1 MQRGGLGGM
10 LGDGIGS
17 VGVATH
23 INVPIHSRGNT
34 EHSRPS
40 MANKFTAALF
50 LLLLLSAHAI
60 EVRNKIH
67 DGVGQ
72 GYVFL
77 EELEKEL
84 RLDSDVVKI
93 KGDNTDIVHLTP
105 GDVIDIQKKLK
116 GSIQL

>member
-1 MQRGGLGGM
+1 MCSQGGGNAF
-10 LGDGIGS
+10 DGIGS
-17 VGVATH
+17 VGMA
-23 INVPIHSRGNT
+23 VPPHSRGNT
-34 EHSRPS
+34 EHSRYS

-72 GYVFL
+72 RYVFL

-93 KGDNTDIVHLTP
+93 KGDNTDVVHLTP
-105 GDVIDIQKKLK
+105 GDVIDIQKSLYK
-116 GSIQL
+116 GSIQLRK

>member
-1 MQRGGLGGM
+1 MQQGGGGNAF
-10 LGDGIGS
+10 DGIGS
-17 VGVATH
+17 VSMA
-23 INVPIHSRGNT
+23 VPPHSRGNT
-34 EHSRPS
+34 EHSRYS

-72 GYVFL
+72 RYIFL

-84 RLDSDVVKI
+84 RLDSDVE
-93 KGDNTDIVHLTP
+93 N
-105 GDVIDIQKKLK
+105 
-116 GSIQL
+116 